1 MKILISL
8 PRSTNYAGDQ
18 GFIMVLALMVLL
30 VMSLLGVTSLRL
42 SNSEVI
48 TSGSLEGSVASF
60 YLLEGIGQLGIAQLV
75 RQNVAGN
82 DCIEAVPEECRVKQL
97 YQPDTSTLPWLDE
110 IWSEKDRD
118 VYDLRVLDTAASEDD
133 SIFPKILSFPY
144 NWTTEGQRV
153 VRVPDAFRGGG
164 PVSLEPSGY
173 VDVDDGGTDLIRFA
187 VRDQGRRGVYSIG
200 SNNPVIRDYR
210 IFGLYHFGSGGVGGY
225 SGTFGIELGYR
236 LQLAKMEIL

>member
-75 RQNVAGN
+75 RQNVAGD

-97 YQPDTSTLPWLDE
+97 YRPDISTLPWLDE
-110 IWSEKDRD
+110 IWSDKARK
-118 VYDLRVLDTAASEDD
+118 VYDLCVLDAAASEDD
-133 SIFPKILSFPY
+133 SVFPKILPFPE
-144 NWTTEGQRV
+144 NWSAEGQRV
-153 VRVPDAFRGGG
+153 VRVQEAFRAGG
-164 PVSLEPSGY
+164 PSSLEPSGY
-173 VDVDDGGTDLIRFA
+173 FDLADGGSDLIRFA

-200 SNNPVIRDYR
+200 SNDSVIREYR
-210 IFGLYHFGSGGVGGY
+210 IYGLYHVGSGSAVGY